1 MCICCEKTK
10 FKGWARLL
18 YNYGLKVTSSFLYT
32 IIHTVMARYHTSV
45 CLMIV
50 FDAFENSIRYRL
62 ERFERSFET
71 LNSDSCGEEPMLSL
85 CVSEIERKSFS
96 ELKIGSH

>member
-1 MCICCEKTK
+1 
-10 FKGWARLL
+10 
-18 YNYGLKVTSSFLYT
+18 
-32 IIHTVMARYHTSV
+32 
-45 CLMIV
+45 MIV

-62 ERFERSFET
+62 ERFERIFET